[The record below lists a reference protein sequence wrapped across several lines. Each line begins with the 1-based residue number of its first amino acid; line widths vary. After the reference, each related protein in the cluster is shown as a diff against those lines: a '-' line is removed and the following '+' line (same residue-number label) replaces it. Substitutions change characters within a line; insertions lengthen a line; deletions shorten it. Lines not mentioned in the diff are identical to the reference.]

1 MDSKRLTLV
10 GHQLKAAAD
19 RRLPRWVSVRHGGPG
34 LPIEV
39 MAADGETVLVLPITP
54 LGPVSAEE
62 LDQAILDRLPGL
74 TKEDL
79 ERIAEIP

>member
-1 MDSKRLTLV
+1 MGSKRLTMV

-54 LGPVSAEE
+54 RRALRLGAELIQAAEQE
-62 LDQAILDRLPGL
+62 L
-74 TKEDL
+74 
-79 ERIAEIP
+79 AEGG